1 VSGTVEVS
9 TIEVKPSIQSID
21 HPKYV
26 AQSSPQ
32 PPAVS
37 LFFLDCINPS
47 SLALQ
52 PVSGSHQV
60 VMSSWDNFDRA
71 LEVLIRFVH
80 RPERRKEI

>member
-9 TIEVKPSIQSID
+9 TIEMKPSIQFID

-37 LFFLDCINPS
+37 LFFLDCINES

-60 VMSSWDNFDRA
+60 VMSWDNFDRA

-80 RPERRKEI
+80 RPERRKEM